1 MTFSLKCAMS
11 PNRNNVAI
19 GMVYLPQI
27 NLLNITTGD
36 LKCIR
41 ILGADKV
48 DLNCENY
55 YYASV
60 QCDDDFVY
68 ALCMNTTNVPVEEL
82 DKHSGELHI
91 FDWNGNLVKRW
102 KFGKFYN

>member
-1 MTFSLKCAMS
+1 
-11 PNRNNVAI
+11 
-19 GMVYLPQI
+19 
-27 NLLNITTGD
+27 
-36 LKCIR
+36 
-41 ILGADKV
+41 
-48 DLNCENY
+48 LNCENY

-102 KFGKFYN
+102 KFGKFYNKISIDCGKLYAFKFYSGTIDEYVL